1 MLSRQWYILLLPQ
14 DYLLLPLVRSCWR
27 WWWNEREERSDVLH
41 RGGHVYILQGHNVSQ
56 LYSVTDGGLRP
67 HL

>member
-1 MLSRQWYILLLPQ
+1 MQS
-14 DYLLLPLVRSCWR
+14 
-27 WWWNEREERSDVLH
+27 NVLH